1 MTLCGVS
8 SSMTIDPALEPIN
21 LQRIGREVG
30 GGEVV
35 SVLFEEVYERHMG
48 DVFRYA
54 LILTRDRDD
63 AEDVASETFARALR
77 AWRKG
82 SEPDGPPLPWL
93 LAITRNIAT
102 DGWHRAR
109 RVFSRPPEPTAPSDT
124 ARLEAV
130 LWLHSVAGI
139 LPERQREVIALRYH
153 RELTDADIGAMM
165 GLSESG
171 VRSLVARA
179 IKTLR
184 MHPEV
189 WR

>member
-1 MTLCGVS
+1 MTLFDVS
-8 SSMTIDPALEPIN
+8 SLMTIDAALQPIKV
-21 LQRIGREVG
+21 QRIGREVS

-35 SVLFEEVYERHMG
+35 AVLFEEVYQRHSG

-54 LILTRDRDD
+54 LVLTRDSDE
-63 AEDVASETFARALR
+63 ANDVTSETFARALR
-77 AWRKG
+77 AWRNG

-93 LAITRNIAT
+93 LTVAHNIAT
-102 DGWHRAR
+102 DGWRRAR
-109 RVFSRPPEPTAPSDT
+109 RALSRATEPTAPSDT

-130 LWLHSVAGI
+130 LWLQSVSAI
-139 LPERQREVIALRYH
+139 LPARQREVIALRYH
-153 RELTDADIGAMM
+153 RELTDADIGAVM

-179 IKTLR
+179 IETLR
-184 MHPEV
+184 KHPEV